1 MSYEQPPEN
10 NEQHNEPQQDQPPQQ
25 PSFTPPPPPPMPPQA
40 QEPQQF
46 YTPPPP
52 EPQQPQYTP
61 PPPMP
66 AQPGYAPPPMP
77 QYAPQPPQVQ
87 AQAGVPA
94 QGYDW
99 TVALILSILLGELGV
114 DRFYTGSI
122 GLGILKLITFGG
134 CGIWWIV
141 DIILIATGSYK
152 DAQGRPL
159 VRKL

>member
-10 NEQHNEPQQDQPPQQ
+10 NERQQQDQPPRES
-25 PSFTPPPPPPMPPQA
+25 SFTPPPPPPMQPHPEPPPA
-40 QEPQQF
+40 QF
-46 YTPPPP
+46 TPPPP
-52 EPQQPQYTP
+52 
-61 PPPMP
+61 PPMHP
-66 AQPGYAPPPMP
+66 QPEYAAPPMP
-77 QYAPQPPQVQ
+77 QYAPPPPQMQ
-87 AQAGVPA
+87 AQPGVPA

>member
-10 NEQHNEPQQDQPPQQ
+10 NEQHSEPQQDQPPQQ
-25 PSFTPPPPPPMPPQA
+25 AQQPYTPPPPPPMQPHPETPPAQFTPPPPPPMQV
-40 QEPQQF
+40 Q
-46 YTPPPP
+46 P
-52 EPQQPQYTP
+52 E
-61 PPPMP
+61 
-66 AQPGYAPPPMP
+66 YAPPPMP
-77 QYAPQPPQVQ
+77 QYAPPPQMQ

>member
-1 MSYEQPPEN
+1 MSNEQPPEN
-10 NEQHNEPQQDQPPQQ
+10 NEQQEQPPQQ
-25 PSFTPPPPPPMPPQA
+25 AEQPTFTPPPDPQQAYTPPPPPMQ
-40 QEPQQF
+40 
-46 YTPPPP
+46 P
-52 EPQQPQYTP
+52 EPQQPPYTP

-66 AQPGYAPPPMP
+66 APSQP
-77 QYAPQPPQVQ
+77 QYAPMQQPQYAPPQMQ
-87 AQAGVPA
+87 AQPGVPA

>member
-10 NEQHNEPQQDQPPQQ
+10 NEQQQQEQPPQE
-25 PSFTPPPPPPMPPQA
+25 PSFTPPPPPPPPPPMQPHPETPPA
-40 QEPQQF
+40 QF
-46 YTPPPP
+46 TPPPP
-52 EPQQPQYTP
+52 P
-61 PPPMP
+61 PLP
-66 AQPGYAPPPMP
+66 AQPQYAPPPMP
-77 QYAPQPPQVQ
+77 QYAPSPPQMQ

>member
-10 NEQHNEPQQDQPPQQ
+10 NEQQQQEQPPQE
-25 PSFTPPPPPPMPPQA
+25 PSFTPPPPPPPPMQPHPETPPA
-40 QEPQQF
+40 QF
-46 YTPPPP
+46 TPPPP
-52 EPQQPQYTP
+52 P
-61 PPPMP
+61 PLP
-66 AQPGYAPPPMP
+66 AQPQYAPPPMP
-77 QYAPQPPQVQ
+77 QYAPSPPQMQ